1 MRTEAIDWLG
11 VLATDEEI
19 RNNGLG
25 HSNGIINKWDSL
37 QFYIKVIS
45 KMPGETLNS
54 QYVVCYGN
62 KIDSDMITDNGAFD
76 ETVRIEDYVKQLRN
90 CFFRF
95 NYEEN
100 PAGYYIA
107 RNIEITELS
116 ESYSNGKVFFYV
128 PVIIKNQPAFSE
140 DKQYDTYEQVEQ
152 AIKNGEFVCK
162 LNKYNT
168 TDMDNIPYIV
178 FYNPELLEYHI
189 IGNFTK
195 FEYDI
200 TRGIKFEY
208 NELKSF
214 SFEED
219 WYDDV
224 VTFEDAH
231 SGIFLGEYVHKKIM
245 DQLDEEKPIDIKK
258 DERNEEEELKN
269 ISKLQMDKENEEW
282 EFIEHFDAVAKKDG
296 LFYTKKDLINFHTAV
311 KSSSLVIL
319 SGLSGTGKSQLV
331 QCYAKALGLQ
341 EDAFFHMIPVR
352 PNWNDDS
359 DLVGFVDSMHMV
371 YRPSDTGFINILIEA
386 SQERNKDKLYI
397 ICFDEMNL
405 ARVEHYFSQ
414 FLSILEMPDK
424 SRILRLYASEYERR
438 LYNSDKYKST
448 VEIGN
453 NIRFIGTVNIDE
465 STFHF
470 SDKVLD
476 RANVIKLNVVPY
488 TEWKETEATIKG
500 ATIKEWSYDEYKK
513 LIRKDLILSERER
526 EFIWRVHKTLNSCA
540 KNLGVGPRIL
550 RQIGKYL
557 ANLPVAE
564 NVENITREEGFDLQ
578 FVQRIMTKIRGQ
590 KEQLEVIFNEES
602 EESLSRLFDEYAD
615 VSKFENSRR
624 NLEIKRQEIGI
635 YGYTL

>member
-19 RNNGLG
+19 RNNNLG
-25 HSNGIINKWDSL
+25 RSNCIVNKLDTL

-45 KMPGETLNS
+45 RMPGQTQNA

-62 KIDSDMITDNGAFD
+62 RVETESIVDNEAFD
-76 ETVRIEDYVKQLRN
+76 ESIRIDDYIKQLKN

-100 PAGYYIA
+100 QAGYYVA
-107 RNIEITELS
+107 KNIDVIELS
-116 ESYSNGKVFFYV
+116 ESYYQGKVFFAIPIIIQKQ
-128 PVIIKNQPAFSE
+128 PVFLG
-140 DKQYDTYEQVEQ
+140 DKCYDTYEQLSETL
-152 AIKNGEFVCK
+152 KNGEYVCR

-168 TDMDNIPYIV
+168 VGLENIPYII
-178 FYNPELLEYHI
+178 FHDPETLEYRI
-189 IGNFTK
+189 VGNFTG
-195 FEYDI
+195 FDYDVMH
-200 TRGIKFEY
+200 GIRFEY

-214 SFEED
+214 MFEEE

-224 VTFEDAH
+224 VTFENSH
-231 SGIFLGEYVHKKIM
+231 SSIFVADSVHKKIM
-245 DQLDEEKPIDIKK
+245 DKLDEALPIDVKEVMENKI
-258 DERNEEEELKN
+258 EELKN
-269 ISKLQMDKENEEW
+269 TSKDEIEDAEW
-282 EFIEHFDAVAKKDG
+282 QFIEHFDAVAKKDG

-331 QCYAKALGLQ
+331 QCYAKALGLLD
-341 EDAFFHMIPVR
+341 DAFHMIPVR

-359 DLVGFVDSMHMV
+359 DLIGFVDSMHMV
-371 YRPSDTGFINILIEA
+371 YRPSDAGFINILMEA
-386 SQERNKDKLYI
+386 SQERNENKLYI

-414 FLSILEMPDK
+414 FLSILEMPEK
-424 SRILRLYASEYERR
+424 SRFLRLYASEYETR

-448 VEIGN
+448 VKIGN

-476 RANVIKLNVVPY
+476 RANVIKLNVIPY
-488 TEWKETEATIKG
+488 TEWKAAESTTKG
-500 ATIKEWSYDEYKK
+500 ATIKEWTYEEYQK
-513 LIRKDLILSERER
+513 LLRIPKDNALSERER
-526 EFIWRVHKTLNSCA
+526 EFIWRVHKTLNACA

-550 RQIGKYL
+550 KQMGKYL
-557 ANLPVAE
+557 ANLPLVE
-564 NVENITREEGFDLQ
+564 DEENISRQEGFDIQ

-590 KEQLEVIFNEES
+590 KEQLLAIFDDES
-602 EESLSRLFDEYAD
+602 QESISRLFDEYSD
-615 VSKFENSRR
+615 VSKFEISRK
-624 NLEIKRQEIGI
+624 NLEIKKLEIDN